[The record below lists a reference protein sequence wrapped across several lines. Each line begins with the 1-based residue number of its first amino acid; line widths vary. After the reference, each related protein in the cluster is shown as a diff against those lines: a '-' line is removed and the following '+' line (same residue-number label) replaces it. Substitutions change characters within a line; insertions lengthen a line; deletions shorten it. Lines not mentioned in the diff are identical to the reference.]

1 MTLVLPRQVRV
12 ADPVRVSGLVIGAL
26 GLGAIATV
34 QPRLSMAVALGLSL
48 VAVVAARPVVGV
60 YLLVVLTPL
69 TAGIDR
75 GTLVPVL
82 RPNEALCGLVAMAL
96 LARGLVRLRTA
107 RDVTFRV
114 DPMLG
119 AVLALAMTSSVVP
132 LLWMRVQ
139 GHAVTSDDVLYALL
153 MWKYVVVF
161 LIVRA
166 AKLTE
171 QQIWRTLFL
180 SVATAAVISAIS
192 LLQTAGWAPVVTLLK
207 TYFTTNDNVEAI
219 TSSRGSSTLGLPIAV
234 ADLLTF
240 NLAIVMGVIWL
251 RRRTTAL
258 LLAAALMLTL
268 GVVGA
273 GEFSGLLGLILGVV
287 VLCVLTRSAFSARFL
302 LIGGA
307 ISIPVLWPVIE
318 TRLAGFQSLS
328 GLPISWTGRL
338 DNLRSYFWPVLF
350 SEHRYLLGVRPA
362 ARVPAPHRA
371 NGFIWIES
379 GYTWLLWAGGI
390 PLLLAFVWFVI
401 VACRVARQAIRSDSD
416 AKRITGLAT
425 FVAVSVISV
434 LMIFD
439 PHLTYRGVA
448 DELFALLALSTTAV
462 PKPTP
467 EEPK

>member
-26 GLGAIATV
+26 GLGAIATA

-258 LLAAALMLTL
+258 LLAAAFMLT
-268 GVVGA
+268 
-273 GEFSGLLGLILGVV
+273 LGVV

-390 PLLLAFVWFVI
+390 PLLLAFVWFVV